1 MNTAFSNTLE
11 MAGRS
16 GIGLFWKEELF
27 WQLLIHLEKSKLLTI
42 YSISKKAVIWLMGI
56 FLLII

>member
-16 GIGLFWKEELF
+16 GIGLFWKDELF
-27 WQLLIHLEKSKLLTI
+27 WQLLICLEKSKLLTI
-42 YSISKKAVIWLMGI
+42 DLISK
-56 FLLII
+56 